1 MGIGL
6 RIAAAYERAALWG
19 QIVLHR
25 AVARSALP
33 AIMMVP
39 LRLVALD
46 LSRLRRASDKL
57 EGLMYHSVILQ
68 RTL

>member
-25 AVARSALP
+25 AVGRT
-33 AIMMVP
+33 VGT
-39 LRLVALD
+39 
-46 LSRLRRASDKL
+46 ASDHDGSAPVGRLGL
-57 EGLMYHSVILQ
+57 EQASKDCG
-68 RTL
+68 